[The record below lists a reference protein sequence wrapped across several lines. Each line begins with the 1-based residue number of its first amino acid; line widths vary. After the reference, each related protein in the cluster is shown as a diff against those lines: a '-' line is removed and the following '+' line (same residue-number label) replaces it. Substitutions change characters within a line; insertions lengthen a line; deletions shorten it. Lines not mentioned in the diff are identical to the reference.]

1 MKTAMRFF
9 YVLLLWA
16 TSFELAIAKS
26 APERNRRNIEALT
39 NDADEYHRA
48 ISRLELGL

>member
-26 APERNRRNIEALT
+26 APDRNRRNIEALT
-39 NDADEYHRA
+39 SDADEYERQLA
-48 ISRLELGL
+48 RLDLSL